1 MASIVH
7 VTHEAVHRAGGISAV
22 LHGLIT
28 APGYAARIG
37 RTILLGPLGDPRS
50 PAPLGPDGT
59 VLYDEEQGIRA
70 AAVGPALRQ
79 VEQRRGV
86 RLVYGRRPLEGPAGQ
101 VQTEVLLV
109 DTARAPRGLNDFKY
123 YLSQHFGLD
132 SRRYE
137 SSGEYEQYLRLA
149 EPGFEGA
156 QALLGEGDYPC
167 FLIAH
172 EFMGMGTAFK
182 SMLSGD
188 RRFATVFYA
197 HEVATARLIVESHPG
212 HDVMF
217 YNALRAAR
225 ASGAYLE
232 EVFGPQDGYFKHALV
247 RRAWHCAGVFAVGDW
262 VLEELRFLGPQFAHR
277 PLDLV
282 YNGVPAVR
290 ISLEEKARAQQQ
302 LQEWARALLGWTPD
316 LVFTHVARLVASKGL
331 WRDLLVLER
340 LDRILA
346 LQGRSGLFVVLAS
359 DGGRRDPESIW
370 RMAGEYGWPLVHRE
384 GYPDLV
390 RRELDFDLQV
400 RAFNA
405 RARAI
410 RALFVNQFGW
420 DRASCGPAVPE
431 RMGFADLRLGSDA
444 EFGLSIYEPFGIA
457 QVEPLSFGAISVVS
471 DVCGC
476 AGFVERTG
484 IHPSGFIRGE
494 YTRME
499 APVDLW
505 EARGIGAEQRRR
517 AEMRES
523 QRVAEALGRR
533 LPQTDGQAAEL
544 LDQGFRTACRM
555 SWEQVVQDYFLPAL
569 KRIEPAG

>member
-1 MASIVH
+1 MTSIVH
-7 VTHEAVHRAGGISAV
+7 VTHEAIHRAGGISSV

-28 APGYAARIG
+28 APAYAAGCG
-37 RTILLGPLGDPRS
+37 RTLLLGPLADPHS
-50 PAPLGPDGT
+50 SAPLGPDGE
-59 VLYDEEQGIRA
+59 VIYDQARGVWS
-70 AAVGPALRQ
+70 AAVGPALSQ

-86 RLVYGRRPLEGPAGQ
+86 RLVYGRRPLEGPAGT
-101 VQTEVLLV
+101 VYPEVLLV
-109 DTARAPRGLNDFKY
+109 DVGHAPHGLGEFKY

-137 SSGEYEQYLRLA
+137 SNWEYEQYLRLA
-149 EPGFEGA
+149 EPGFDGVR
-156 QALLGEGDYPC
+156 ALLGAGDYPC

-172 EFMGMGTAFK
+172 EFMGMGTALK
-182 SMLSGD
+182 ALLSAD

-225 ASGAYLE
+225 ASGRYLE
-232 EVFGPQDGYFKHALV
+232 EVFGPQEGYFKHALV
-247 RRAWHCAGVFAVGDW
+247 LQAWRCAGVFAVGDW

-277 PLDLV
+277 PLELV

-290 ISLEEKARAQQQ
+290 LSPEEKAAARQK
-302 LQEWARALLGWTPD
+302 LQGYARALLGWAPER
-316 LVFTHVARLVASKGL
+316 VFTHVARLVTSKGL

-340 LDRILA
+340 LDPLLA
-346 LQGRSGLFVVLAS
+346 AQGRSGLFVVLAS
-359 DGGRRDPESIW
+359 DGGQRDPDSVH

-390 RRELDFDLQV
+390 GRELDFDLQV

-405 RARAI
+405 RSRAI
-410 RALFVNQFGW
+410 RAVFVNQFGW

-431 RMGFADLRLGSDA
+431 DMGFLDLRLGSA
-444 EFGLSIYEPFGIA
+444 VEFGLSIYEPFGIA
-457 QVEPLSFGAISVVS
+457 QVEPLSFGVISAVS

-484 IHPSGFIRGE
+484 TRPPGFIRGE
-494 YTRME
+494 YTRLE
-499 APVDLW
+499 TPVDLW
-505 EARGIGAEQRRR
+505 EARHLGAERRR
-517 AEMRES
+517 QVELRES
-523 QRVAEALGRR
+523 QRVAEALARR
-533 LPQTDGQAAEL
+533 LPETGAQTARL
-544 LDQGFRTACRM
+544 LDLGFRTARRM
-555 SWEQVVQDYFLPAL
+555 SWEQVVREYFLPAL
-569 KRIEPAG
+569 KRIEPVG